1 MVEAIPAGI
10 RSMEVMAAII
20 TESVLRL
27 NAAIIRVS

>member
-1 MVEAIPAGI
+1 MVAATLVVIRVVDMAG
-10 RSMEVMAAII
+10 II